1 MPFFKRKQVEQM
13 KIIAEVFKIL
23 IALTLSFVLFSVL
36 YHQGSRTALWN
47 ATNKSL
53 QNKAD
58 TRLEQY
64 SNKQYID
71 TIWNK

>member
-1 MPFFKRKQVEQM
+1 M

>member
-1 MPFFKRKQVEQM
+1 MRLITEAV
-13 KIIAEVFKIL
+13 KIL
-23 IALTLSFVLFSVL
+23 LALMLSFVLFSVL

-64 SNKQYID
+64 SNKQYIG

>member
-1 MPFFKRKQVEQM
+1 M

-36 YHQGSRTALWN
+36 YHQGTRTALWK
-47 ATNKSL
+47 ATNRSL

-71 TIWNK
+71 TIWEK

>member
-1 MPFFKRKQVEQM
+1 M

-36 YHQGSRTALWN
+36 YHQGTRTALWK
-47 ATNKSL
+47 ATNRSL

-58 TRLEQY
+58 IRLEQY

-71 TIWNK
+71 TIWEK

>member
-1 MPFFKRKQVEQM
+1 M

-23 IALTLSFVLFSVL
+23 IALMFSFVLFSVI
-36 YHQGSRTALWN
+36 YHQGTRTALWK

-64 SNKQYID
+64 SNKEYID

>member
-1 MPFFKRKQVEQM
+1 M

-23 IALTLSFVLFSVL
+23 LALTLSFVLFTVL
-36 YHQGSRTALWN
+36 YHQGTRTALWK

>member
-1 MPFFKRKQVEQM
+1 M

-23 IALTLSFVLFSVL
+23 LALMLSFVLFSVI
-36 YHQGSRTALWN
+36 YHQGTRTALWK
-47 ATNKSL
+47 ATNRSL

-71 TIWNK
+71 TIWNKWGVR

>member
-1 MPFFKRKQVEQM
+1 MRLITE
-13 KIIAEVFKIL
+13 AFKIL
-23 IALTLSFVLFSVL
+23 LALMLSFVLFSVL

-47 ATNKSL
+47 ATNRSL